1 MGTIYQLTT
10 ILSTGFEQCPER
22 VLISAWLKLKELKDS
37 CRLKAGRT
45 IVALP
50 KQYGAIDSCLTENQ
64 CMAVNTVR
72 IKRSDYNTF
81 LWTIGRK
88 TMLQTRFHPYHWE
101 SRECT
106 KYLFYGR
113 CLCRWLLSLMSPY
126 FFDWAT
132 IVPAT
137 PFFSSGG
144 KNIFLGRK
152 INLPREEPYLFSSF
166 SLSVVLDSGQP
177 GRNRNRTGLSSLR
190 GMFIPF
196 AVNWYIVPFF

>member
-1 MGTIYQLTT
+1 M
-10 ILSTGFEQCPER
+10 
-22 VLISAWLKLKELKDS
+22 
-37 CRLKAGRT
+37 
-45 IVALP
+45 
-50 KQYGAIDSCLTENQ
+50 
-64 CMAVNTVR
+64 
-72 IKRSDYNTF
+72 
-81 LWTIGRK
+81 LWTW
-88 TMLQTRFHPYHWE
+88 FHPYHWE

-144 KNIFLGRK
+144 KNIFHGRK
-152 INLPREEPYLFSSF
+152 INLPREEPYLFSSFSSF

-177 GRNRNRTGLSSLR
+177 GRNRNRTGLSSLL

-196 AVNWYIVPFF
+196 AVNWYIVPEKYYIGTVLQVIWAYCWQQACNNSWNVPMLFRVSPYCRDVLNLIWH